1 MAGDA
6 SDYGM
11 RACLGRWSYV
21 VRRAN
26 QNEFKTH
33 TESQSTLKTNTESQS
48 KLKTHTESYNKLKT
62 HPERGIDSQSSVP
75 HPMEAKNSENH
86 ES

>member
-11 RACLGRWSYV
+11 RACFGKVVVRRTSYV

-26 QNEFKTH
+26 QNE
-33 TESQSTLKTNTESQS
+33 
-48 KLKTHTESYNKLKT
+48 LKTHTESHNKSKT
-62 HPERGIDSQSSVP
+62 HPERGTDTQSSVP
-75 HPMEAKNSENH
+75 HAMEATNQKITKAEP
-86 ES
+86 